1 MLCVMSVGVL
11 CCYECWCVVCYECW
25 CVVCYECWCVVMSVG
40 ECWYVVCY
48 ECCMCCVMH
57 RVLYIK
63 CYILCN
69 IIVLGVWTCMTQSL
83 SHVTSAFVWTLSTVG
98 FLGVQQRA
106 VLCQR
111 VFNGTTF
118 PVDPHSLPISQR
130 PAPSIRMCLSNQ
142 MW

>member
-11 CCYECWCVVCYECW
+11 C
-25 CVVCYECWCVVMSVG
+25 
-40 ECWYVVCY
+40 CY

-69 IIVLGVWTCMTQSL
+69 IIVLGVWTCMSTQSL